1 MAILNLDNAVGG
13 QSRDISPRGKDPI
26 KRIWCIFYSPGGE
39 GRINRVLNFSGLA
52 ASWHGMSVSF
62 PSRKLNPGL
71 TTIKK
76 FLERGLFMKYI
87 K

>member
-1 MAILNLDNAVGG
+1 MGKVGTLALGERILLSESG
-13 QSRDISPRGKDPI
+13 
-26 KRIWCIFYSPGGE
+26 CIFYSPGGE
-39 GRINRVLNFSGLA
+39 GRINRVLNFRFT

-62 PSRKLNPGL
+62 SLVGKLNPGL